1 MKQDLTSEDLRIC
14 AWVTEGKRN
23 KEIAND
29 LGVSLDVAAQR
40 LKMIMRHIDV
50 SNRAMV
56 AAWYVRRT
64 EVRQ

>member
-1 MKQDLTSEDLRIC
+1 MKRDLTSEDLRIC
-14 AWVTEGKRN
+14 AWVTEGKQN
-23 KEIAND
+23 KQIANH
-29 LGVSLDVAAQR
+29 LGVSEDVVTQR
-40 LKMIMRHIDV
+40 LKMIMRHIDA